1 MAYVISPPAVAAVAI
16 AGSDDLFPV
25 NRVYCVGRNY
35 AAHAREMGHDP
46 DREPPF
52 FFAKAPENLVA
63 ASELDDGGAFP
74 FPMRSEDV
82 HHEIELVVALAAG
95 GADIAEDAALG
106 CVWGYGV
113 GIDMTRRDLQG
124 EAKKMGRPWDVGK
137 AFDHAAPIGRLH
149 PASETGHLNA
159 GRVWLEINGETRQEG
174 DLNQLIWNIPE
185 TISYLSGLFTL
196 RPGDLIYTGTPAGV
210 GPVQRGD
217 VLIGGVDG
225 LSGIKITVT

>member
-1 MAYVISPPAVAAVAI
+1 MAYVITPPAIAAVAI
-16 AGSDDLFPV
+16 AGSDDEFPV

-35 AAHAREMGHDP
+35 ADHAREMGHDP

-63 ASELDDGGAFP
+63 ASALDGGGKFP
-74 FPMRSEDV
+74 YPSQTKDV
-82 HHEIELVVALAAG
+82 HHEIEMVVALAKG
-95 GADIAEDAALG
+95 GADIAEKDALS

-124 EAKKMGRPWDVGK
+124 EAKKLGRPWDVGK

-149 PASETGHLNA
+149 PVSEVGHPA
-159 GRVWLEINGETRQEG
+159 KGRVWLEVNGARRQEG

-196 RPGDLIYTGTPAGV
+196 RPGDLIYSGTPAGV
-210 GPVQRGD
+210 GPVVKGD
-217 VLIGGVDG
+217 VLVGGVDG
-225 LSGIKITVT
+225 LSGIRVEVA